1 MKVNFKVQ
9 HNVLS
14 GLKYLQVVSRGP
26 LKQKQQE
33 MIVSIQASLMGL
45 LLIHLRVHTGL
56 AQRRSLSTRRSVGPI
71 DMTCSDPLLIHRTV
85 EPDTAPTGML
95 GRGHYKAISKFVD
108 DDNETHLQ
116 FTWSFDVKKDW

>member
-33 MIVSIQASLMGL
+33 MIVSI
-45 LLIHLRVHTGL
+45 
-56 AQRRSLSTRRSVGPI
+56 
-71 DMTCSDPLLIHRTV
+71 
-85 EPDTAPTGML
+85 
-95 GRGHYKAISKFVD
+95 
-108 DDNETHLQ
+108 
-116 FTWSFDVKKDW
+116 